1 MKSFVM
7 TLDLEADFSGALH
20 EEYALLQSPQRI
32 RSLLDFFEER
42 GVDLSVFA
50 VGRLLTEFPEA
61 IGLFERAGTEFHC
74 HSHTHDPAATDSE
87 PEILAC
93 RAAHLERFG
102 KPPLGYRAPDGRITR
117 EGIRRLEKQ
126 GFKFDAS
133 IFPSYY
139 PNPFKYLFRRAK
151 VHVYP
156 GTGLVEIPN
165 TPVSPLRLM
174 LSLSYVKLLGWPL
187 FRAVL
192 ERSRLPET
200 VIFGSH
206 LHDFYSDR
214 EAIERMP
221 WFWKRLYGRNHDKG
235 LDWMDEVVKFFEKR
249 GYRFRFISEIYRDFE
264 SSRLRAE

>member
-7 TLDLEADFSGALH
+7 SLDLEADFSGALQ
-20 EEYALLQSPQRI
+20 EEYSLLESTERI
-32 RSLLDFFEER
+32 QSLLDFFSER
-42 GVDLSVFA
+42 SVGLSVFA
-50 VGRLLTEFPEA
+50 VGRLLMEYPEA
-61 IGLFERAGTEFHC
+61 IDLFERSGAEFHC
-74 HSHTHDPAATDSE
+74 HSHTHNPAATDSE
-87 PEILAC
+87 QEILAC
-93 RAAHLERFG
+93 RDAHRLRF
-102 KPPLGYRAPDGRITR
+102 KSAPLGYRAPDGRITR
-117 EGIRRLEKQ
+117 EGIRRLEKH

-139 PNPFKYLFRRAK
+139 PNPFKYLFRRAD

-156 GTGLVEIPN
+156 GTGMVEIPN

-187 FRAVL
+187 FRTVL
-192 ERSRLPET
+192 EHSRLPET

-206 LHDFYSDR
+206 LHDFFSDR

-235 LDWMDEVVKFFEKR
+235 MDCMDKIVKFFGER

-264 SSRLRAE
+264 SSRRRAE